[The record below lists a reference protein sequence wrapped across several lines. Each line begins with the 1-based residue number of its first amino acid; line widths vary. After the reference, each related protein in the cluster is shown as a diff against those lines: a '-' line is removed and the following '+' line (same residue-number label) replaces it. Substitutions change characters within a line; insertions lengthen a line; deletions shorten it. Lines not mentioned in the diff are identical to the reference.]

1 MVGILLKV
9 MHPGVRIP
17 PLMPS
22 LRFDLRDLRGGCEY
36 LPRRANELRCHRIRM
51 IQGGAGLGGRRA
63 VSYKFEDLVNCNP

>member
-22 LRFDLRDLRGGCEY
+22 LRFDLRDLRRGCE
-36 LPRRANELRCHRIRM
+36 C
-51 IQGGAGLGGRRA
+51 RRA